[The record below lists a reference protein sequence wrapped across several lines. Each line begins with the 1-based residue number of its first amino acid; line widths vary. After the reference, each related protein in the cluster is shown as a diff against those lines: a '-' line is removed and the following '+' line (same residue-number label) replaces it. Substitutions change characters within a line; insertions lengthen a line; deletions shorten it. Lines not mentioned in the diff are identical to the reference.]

1 MIASA
6 GAGTAWRRARRAGHY
21 ALLVAVAAVMLF
33 PLYYAIAGSLMT
45 DAALVAFPPAL
56 YPAELAWNNYP
67 RVMRAFPLAR
77 QYLNSMTVSLAIAT
91 GVLVTSVL
99 SAYAFVF
106 IDFPFRRLAFAA
118 FMATMMIPV
127 ESLIIPKY
135 LLIADLG
142 WIDAYPGLI
151 VPFVATGFGTFLMR
165 QFFLGFPG
173 ELREAARLDGCGHWR
188 FAWTI
193 LVPLSKHGLGVL
205 AVYSFIAA
213 YNQFFWPLLVTN
225 TPDMQTLQIGLASLD
240 TAEARAP
247 SLIFAGVVVAI
258 APMLV
263 LFYAFQRNIVR
274 GLTAGAVK

>member
-1 MIASA
+1 MRLAL
-6 GAGTAWRRARRAGHY
+6 RAAHL
-21 ALLVAVAAVMLF
+21 ALLAAASVVVLF
-33 PLYYAIAGSLMT
+33 PLYYAIAGSLMS

-56 YPAELAWNNYP
+56 FPTELAWHNYA
-67 RVMRAFPLAR
+67 RVMQAFPLAR
-77 QYLNSMTVSLAIAT
+77 QYLNSMLVSLSIVA

-99 SAYAFVF
+99 SAYAFAF
-106 IDFPFRRLAFAA
+106 LDFPFRRTAFAA

-142 WIDAYPGLI
+142 WINAYPGLI

-165 QFFLGFPG
+165 QFFLAFPA
-173 ELREAARLDGCGHWR
+173 ELREAARLDGCGHLR
-188 FAWTI
+188 FIRSI
-193 LVPLSKHGLGVL
+193 LVPLSRHGLGVL
-205 AVYSFIAA
+205 GVYSFIAA

-263 LFYAFQRNIVR
+263 LFYLFQRNIVR

>member
-1 MIASA
+1 
-6 GAGTAWRRARRAGHY
+6 
-21 ALLVAVAAVMLF
+21 
-33 PLYYAIAGSLMT
+33 
-45 DAALVAFPPAL
+45 
-56 YPAELAWNNYP
+56 
-67 RVMRAFPLAR
+67 
-77 QYLNSMTVSLAIAT
+77 
-91 GVLVTSVL
+91 
-99 SAYAFVF
+99 
-106 IDFPFRRLAFAA
+106 
-118 FMATMMIPV
+118 MMIPV

-135 LLIADLG
+135 LLIADFG
-142 WIDAYPGLI
+142 WIDSYPGLI

-165 QFFLGFPG
+165 QFFLTFPV
-173 ELREAARLDGCGHWR
+173 ELREAARLDGCGHLR
-188 FAWTI
+188 FIWSI
-193 LVPLSKHGLGVL
+193 LVPLSRHALGVL

-263 LFYAFQRNIVR
+263 LFYLFQRNIVR

>member
-1 MIASA
+1 MK
-6 GAGTAWRRARRAGHY
+6 RVMHVARLAM
-21 ALLVAVAAVMLF
+21 LVAATLVVLF
-33 PLYYAIAGSLMT
+33 PLYYAIAGSLMS
-45 DAALVAFPPAL
+45 DAALVRFPPAL
-56 YPAELAWNNYP
+56 FPTEFVWRNYV
-67 RVMRAFPLAR
+67 RVMEAFPLAR
-77 QYLNSMTVSLAIAT
+77 QYLNSMVVSLGIVA
-91 GVLVTSVL
+91 GVLLTSVL
-99 SAYAFVF
+99 SAYAFTFV
-106 IDFPFRRLAFAA
+106 DFPFRRTLFAT

-135 LLIADLG
+135 LLVADLG
-142 WIDAYPGLI
+142 WINSFPGLI

-165 QFFLGFPG
+165 QFFLTFPV
-173 ELREAARLDGCGHWR
+173 ELREAARLDGCGHMR
-188 FAWTI
+188 FIWSI

-213 YNQFFWPLLVTN
+213 YNQFFWPLLITN

-258 APMLV
+258 APMLL
-263 LFYAFQRNIVR
+263 LFYLFQRNIVR

>member
-1 MIASA
+1 MRL
-6 GAGTAWRRARRAGHY
+6 AWHVAY
-21 ALLVAVAAVMLF
+21 LALLGVATVIVLF
-33 PLYYAIAGSLMT
+33 PLYYAIAGSLMS
-45 DAALVAFPPAL
+45 DSALVAFPPAL
-56 YPAELAWNNYP
+56 FPTEFGWRNYL
-67 RVMRAFPLAR
+67 RVMEAFPLAR
-77 QYLNSMTVSLAIAT
+77 QYVNSMVVSLAIVA

-99 SAYAFVF
+99 AAYAFAF
-106 IDFPFRRLAFAA
+106 IDFPFRRTLFAA
-118 FMATMMIPV
+118 FVATMMIPV

-142 WIDAYPGLI
+142 WINTFPGLI

-165 QFFLGFPG
+165 QFFLSFPV
-173 ELREAARLDGCGHWR
+173 ELREAARLDGCGHLR
-188 FAWTI
+188 FIWTI

-263 LFYAFQRNIVR
+263 LFYLFQRNIVR